1 MLPDCFTNNMGS
13 FSNVRERKEEWKDV
27 ESGGGSMKVYLAPSK
42 ATQQYLSSAAEV
54 LVPLTQ

>member
-27 ESGGGSMKVYLAPSK
+27 ESGGGSPIETWSEGS
-42 ATQQYLSSAAEV
+42 T
-54 LVPLTQ
+54 